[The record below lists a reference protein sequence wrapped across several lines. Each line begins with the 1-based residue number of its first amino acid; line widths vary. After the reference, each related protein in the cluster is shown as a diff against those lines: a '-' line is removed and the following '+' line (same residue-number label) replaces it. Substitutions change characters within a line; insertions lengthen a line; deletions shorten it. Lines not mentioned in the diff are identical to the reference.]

1 MESNKNLK
9 QQYNHV
15 IHIDSRQRIDITGV
29 SEVITFNEDS
39 VLLVTNM
46 GTLNIK
52 GKNMKVNK
60 LNVDNG
66 DMSIEGEFISLT
78 YINKDVKNKESIMKK
93 LFK

>member
-9 QQYNHV
+9 QQNNHV
-15 IHIDSRQRIDITGV
+15 IHIDNRQRIDITGV

-39 VLLVTNM
+39 ILLVTNM

-78 YINKDVKNKESIMKK
+78 YVNKDVKNKESIMKK